1 MILKALDDAIMTSV
15 PPPLDSSADS
25 FNRDIES
32 QSVRPSLSSSDDIAR
47 DSDHDG
53 GLGGGMEK
61 KLTLTERGEADP
73 YPDGINAAGND
84 AWDAPAQEKAG
95 PITRML
101 SRSSC
106 KDPGP
111 PPDGGLLGWTQGV
124 YLIFSSFAPP

>member
-1 MILKALDDAIMTSV
+1 MTSV
-15 PPPLDSSADS
+15 PPPLDSSADT

-32 QSVRPSLSSSDDIAR
+32 QSIRPSLSSSDEIAR

-53 GLGGGMEK
+53 ELGGGMEK

-73 YPDGINAAGND
+73 YPDGINAARND
-84 AWDAPAQEKAG
+84 WEAPAQEKAG

-124 YLIFSSFAPP
+124 YFSYFTCSSGQRDNS